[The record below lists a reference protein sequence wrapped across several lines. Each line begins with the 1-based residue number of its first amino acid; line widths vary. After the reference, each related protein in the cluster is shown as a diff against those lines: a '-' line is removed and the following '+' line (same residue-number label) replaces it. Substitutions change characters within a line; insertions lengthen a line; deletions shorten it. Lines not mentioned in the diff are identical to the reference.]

1 MKNVSNAYKKVIEQG
16 GPFYLRAKVTLADST
31 ILDLTPERDFQID
44 GNGIVQNGGSGFP
57 LGVAVSKTLTIA
69 LDNSDDRYSN
79 YDFVNAR
86 ITPKT
91 EAYTEDGTEWIQE
104 EIFTVLDPV
113 EIGDTIELTAYDD
126 MYKADRSFVSKL
138 DYPTTAK
145 QLLLEVCDVCD
156 IPVGSPTFKNETYQ
170 IQTKPEGK
178 TARQIIGYIAQIACG
193 NAVMQNGMLFIRSY
207 DFGAFQAVTD
217 GTREPELQ
225 DNAGYYIISDY
236 PLEPNISTDNITITG
251 ISTKIRRENGD
262 VIIVRGSDEY
272 CLEIEN
278 PLIEGNEET
287 ALALIGTVLIGTTIC
302 KFSGSFFSDPTMEF
316 MDLVCLVDMKD
327 HVRRSF
333 LSNVEFVYLNQSNLS
348 CDLETP
354 AQRQAQYNS
363 NATTIY
369 QNVKRDLQQNK
380 TEWETAV
387 DNLRTTLENAS
398 GMYQTEVVQDDG
410 SIVTYIHDKKTL
422 SQSKNVIKVTSEA
435 IGLSSDGGKTFPYGL
450 YLTGDLI
457 ARILYTI
464 GINADYINTGAFTV
478 KDTEGNINFQADTQT
493 GKVIISGN
501 SVMIGGKTATDAI
514 NSANSTASNALT
526 AAQNAR
532 NMALQLSNDYY
543 SVNVDSNGKYSKF
556 PTDVTTK
563 AQVMYGAN
571 DITSE
576 CAFTIT
582 KSDNISGTWDSAK
595 HQYTVTALTADTGWV
610 NIQAKY
616 LSKLTVTKQF
626 TVAKLYAGANGLN
639 GKDGVDGKDGAT
651 GAKGEPGTAG
661 VNGKSIGSVI
671 NYYLA
676 TSASSGVT
684 TSTSGWTTTVQNVT
698 LEKKYLWN
706 YEVVK
711 YSDETVAS
719 TTSPCIIGTYGDTG
733 KTGATGPAGKGIKSI
748 IEQYYKS
755 TSATSLSG
763 GSWSNTYP
771 GWENGKYIW
780 TRSVTTY
787 SDNTTST
794 TTAMCATGSDGKD
807 GINGTNLWINPL
819 FESDKPQIGTRD
831 TSIKAPNGSAV
842 NLIDKRDNY
851 NSSANF
857 PVFPGH
863 SYRITVH
870 RKKKSGSVN
879 LKAGIWYIAQ
889 TSGHSF
895 DTYVD
900 ASSTKNLSDG
910 WQEAVYN
917 ITCPNG
923 KSKGCVFLQL
933 EKTSTT
939 DTDAAWYVANIICTD
954 ITGLKGDKGET
965 GASGKDGTN
974 GKDGVSPT
982 VSVSKSGNT
991 TTISITD
998 KTGTHTQTVKDGT
1011 NGTPGKDGTNGKTT
1025 YFHVK
1030 YSNDG
1035 GKTFTA
1041 NSGETVGSYI
1051 GTCTDYTEAD
1061 PTTVGAYTWAKI
1073 KGEPGNTGATGAT
1086 GNGISEIKEHYA
1098 VSASNTTAPTTWYDA
1113 AQTTTATK
1121 KYLWNYETITYTN
1134 GTSVDTKKRV
1144 IGVYGDKGATGEKG
1158 TPGRTYFIE
1167 LSSRVLKRSKD
1178 NTIAP
1183 NFFTIKGFYRDG
1195 NSTTRVAYKGRFTIE
1210 ETNDGN
1216 TWKRVYTSSADE
1228 SSVTHSL
1235 YTAIATGSGTN
1246 SVVGD
1251 GKGNAIGFPRDTIAV
1266 RCTMYASGGTTTTL
1280 DVQDCAILVDVDALT
1295 QEDVFDAL
1303 TDNGATKGVYKE
1315 GNQLYIN
1322 ATYMQIGKIASK
1334 NKRVYF
1340 DLDNNELAC
1349 SKMIDRSNEAHTI
1362 DGVKYENLQ
1371 LNMQEINAS
1380 NTKTYGILMSKEG
1393 KEDIGMLF
1401 TPSASEDKCNQIRF
1415 GKGIL
1420 IGENSTF
1427 ASIQI
1432 KNYAFGTNNT
1442 KVYDDD
1448 VTIHGSNKNAC
1459 WFEIGYDRIGMFEN
1473 AGPSITINKQKN
1485 VWNIPNYKPR
1495 NPVEIHGNTYL
1506 SSNLVV
1512 SGTKNR
1518 CVDTD
1523 NYGTKLQYCY
1533 EMSSPYFGDI
1543 GSGVLDETGEC
1554 YVNIDN
1560 IFSETICLNFEYHV
1574 FLQKEGSGDIW
1585 VEEKQNMFF
1594 VVKGTPG
1601 LKFSW
1606 EIKAKQKDYETERL
1620 EDKDG
1625 YPTIVD
1631 SDYENDGFEEI
1642 ENYIKSQEEYTL

>member
-1 MKNVSNAYKKVIEQG
+1 M
-16 GPFYLRAKVTLADST
+16 RKVTSDFKNQIERDNRNYYEWVDITLKDGTVLNLTNENIWNSGIKIEDAVSDTSEFQIGTAIINKATVTLNNLYDDFTDYNFDEAKIVIYIGYNIDST
-31 ILDLTPERDFQID
+31 ILYRVLQDTTGKNILDST
-44 GNGIVQNGGSGFP
+44 GNEIVTLVNGSIVEKVKMFTGTVVNSPYQNSS
-57 LGVAVSKTLTIA
+57 LITLTCEDNMLLFDRDYSESKLIYPA
-69 LDNSDDRYSN
+69 TRDQILRDACEVCGVSLETLTFDNSDYIVNTRPSDEKLTFRQVIAWTAQLGGQFLRCNSDGKLFCGWYDLKNYEADTVNEEYFDVIASN
-79 YDFVNAR
+79 SSVTVNS
-86 ITPKT
+86 
-91 EAYTEDGTEWIQE
+91 EDVI
-104 EIFTVLDPV
+104 
-113 EIGDTIELTAYDD
+113 
-126 MYKADRSFVSKL
+126 
-138 DYPTTAK
+138 
-145 QLLLEVCDVCD
+145 
-156 IPVGSPTFKNETYQ
+156 
-170 IQTKPEGK
+170 
-178 TARQIIGYIAQIACG
+178 
-193 NAVMQNGMLFIRSY
+193 
-207 DFGAFQAVTD
+207 
-217 GTREPELQ
+217 
-225 DNAGYYIISDY
+225 
-236 PLEPNISTDNITITG
+236 ITG
-251 ISTKIRRENGD
+251 IQVTAYQENQSEKEAADTSLYGKTGY
-262 VIIVRGSDEY
+262 VIAIAD
-272 CLEIEN
+272 N
-278 PLIEGNEET
+278 KLIEKGTASTVAAMIGERVTGMRFRPFSASTLNNPTYEAGDICIIKDRKGVSYKSFLTSSTFQVGKYHTVQCGAKSAAKNSSKQYSLFSQAQAENRKNFQREKTERERVAEEFNT
-287 ALALIGTVLIGTTIC
+287 AL
-302 KFSGSFFSDPTMEF
+302 
-316 MDLVCLVDMKD
+316 
-327 HVRRSF
+327 
-333 LSNVEFVYLNQSNLS
+333 
-348 CDLETP
+348 
-354 AQRQAQYNS
+354 NS
-363 NATTIY
+363 S
-369 QNVKRDLQQNK
+369 
-380 TEWETAV
+380 
-387 DNLRTTLENAS
+387 S
-398 GMYQTEVVQDDG
+398 GMYPTEVKQEDG
-410 SIVTYIHDKKTL
+410 STILYVHDKKTL
-422 SQSKNVIKVTSEA
+422 DDSKNVFKITSY
-435 IGLSSDGGKTFPYGL
+435 GVGFSTDGGKTYQFGFTIDGDF
-450 YLTGDLI
+450 LT
-457 ARILYTI
+457 RILYAV
-464 GINADYINTGAFTV
+464 GINADYINTGAITV
-478 KDTEGNINFQADTQT
+478 KDSDGNIIFQADI
-493 GKVIISGN
+493 KNKRVIISGDY
-501 SVMIGGKTATDAI
+501 VQIGGKTATDAI
-514 NSANSTASNALT
+514 KAANSTASNALT

-532 NMALQLSNDYY
+532 NMTLQLSNDYY

-576 CAFTIT
+576 CAFSIT

-610 NIQAKY
+610 NIQATY

-626 TVAKLYAGANGLN
+626 TVAKLYAGAN
-639 GKDGVDGKDGAT
+639 
-651 GAKGEPGTAG
+651 
-661 VNGKSIGSVI
+661 
-671 NYYLA
+671 
-676 TSASSGVT
+676 
-684 TSTSGWTTTVQNVT
+684 
-698 LEKKYLWN
+698 
-706 YEVVK
+706 
-711 YSDETVAS
+711 
-719 TTSPCIIGTYGDTG
+719 
-733 KTGATGPAGKGIKSI
+733 
-748 IEQYYKS
+748 
-755 TSATSLSG
+755 
-763 GSWSNTYP
+763 
-771 GWENGKYIW
+771 
-780 TRSVTTY
+780 
-787 SDNTTST
+787 
-794 TTAMCATGSDGKD
+794 
-807 GINGTNLWINPL
+807 
-819 FESDKPQIGTRD
+819 
-831 TSIKAPNGSAV
+831 
-842 NLIDKRDNY
+842 
-851 NSSANF
+851 
-857 PVFPGH
+857 
-863 SYRITVH
+863 
-870 RKKKSGSVN
+870 
-879 LKAGIWYIAQ
+879 
-889 TSGHSF
+889 
-895 DTYVD
+895 
-900 ASSTKNLSDG
+900 
-910 WQEAVYN
+910 
-917 ITCPNG
+917 
-923 KSKGCVFLQL
+923 
-933 EKTSTT
+933 
-939 DTDAAWYVANIICTD
+939 
-954 ITGLKGDKGET
+954 
-965 GASGKDGTN
+965 
-974 GKDGVSPT
+974 
-982 VSVSKSGNT
+982 
-991 TTISITD
+991 
-998 KTGTHTQTVKDGT
+998 
-1011 NGTPGKDGTNGKTT
+1011 
-1025 YFHVK
+1025 
-1030 YSNDG
+1030 
-1035 GKTFTA
+1035 
-1041 NSGETVGSYI
+1041 
-1051 GTCTDYTEAD
+1051 
-1061 PTTVGAYTWAKI
+1061 
-1073 KGEPGNTGATGAT
+1073 
-1086 GNGISEIKEHYA
+1086 
-1098 VSASNTTAPTTWYDA
+1098 
-1113 AQTTTATK
+1113 
-1121 KYLWNYETITYTN
+1121 
-1134 GTSVDTKKRV
+1134 
-1144 IGVYGDKGATGEKG
+1144 G

-1195 NSTTRVAYKGRFTIE
+1195 NSTTRVAYNGRFTIE

-1235 YTAIATGSGTN
+1235 YTAIATGTGMN
-1246 SVVGD
+1246 SVIGD

-1266 RCTMYASGGTTTTL
+1266 RCTMYASGGTTTAL

-1303 TDNGATKGVYKE
+1303 TDNGATKGIYKE

-1349 SKMIDRSNEAHTI
+1349 SKMIDRSTEAHII

-1554 YVNIDN
+1554 YVNVDD

-1620 EDKDG
+1620 EDKEG
-1625 YPTIVD
+1625 YQTIVD

>member
-31 ILDLTPERDFQID
+31 ILELTPERDFQID
-44 GNGIVQNGGSGFP
+44 GNGIVQDGGSGFP

-126 MYKADRSFVSKL
+126 MYKADRAFTSKL
-138 DYPTTAK
+138 DYPATVK
-145 QLLLEVCDVCD
+145 QLLLEVCDACD

-170 IQTKPEGK
+170 IQTRPEGK

-193 NAVMQNGMLFIRSY
+193 NAVMQNGTLVIRSY

-217 GTREPELQ
+217 GIKESELQ
-225 DNAGYYIISDY
+225 DNAGYYIINDY
-236 PLEPNISTDNITITG
+236 PSEPNISTDNITITG
-251 ISTKIRRENGD
+251 ISTKIRQENED
-262 VIIVRGSDEY
+262 VTLVQGADEY
-272 CLEIEN
+272 CLAIEN
-278 PLIEGNEET
+278 PLIEGNEEN
-287 ALALIGTVLIGTTIC
+287 ALALIGKTLIGTTIC

-398 GMYQTEVVQDDG
+398 GMYQTEVVQEDG
-410 SIVTYIHDKKTL
+410 STVTYIHDKKTL

-464 GINADYINTGAFTV
+464 GINADYINAGALTV
-478 KDTEGNINFQADTQT
+478 KDKEGNINFQADTQT

-514 NSANSTASNALT
+514 NSANNTASNALT

-532 NMALQLSNDYY
+532 NMTLQLSNDYY

-576 CAFTIT
+576 CAFSIT

-676 TSASSGVT
+676 TTSASGVT
-684 TSTSGWTTTVQNVT
+684 TSTAGWTTEVQNVS
-698 LEKKYLWN
+698 LQKKYLWN
-706 YEVVK
+706 YEVIK
-711 YSDETVAS
+711 YTDGTTAS
-719 TTSPCIIGTYGDTG
+719 TTKPCIIGSYGDTG
-733 KTGATGPAGKGIKSI
+733 ATGQP
-748 IEQYYKS
+748 
-755 TSATSLSG
+755 
-763 GSWSNTYP
+763 
-771 GWENGKYIW
+771 
-780 TRSVTTY
+780 
-787 SDNTTST
+787 
-794 TTAMCATGSDGKD
+794 GKD
-807 GINGTNLWINPL
+807 GAKGADGDNFSWNIIKGSAMTNGTRLVCGGINGMNSVSSNGYENAGYHIVTPSAGNNNNGVGFVFNDFSTLGIKPGDVLTFSCDVKGTSDNHTPFIQLHFQASGTQWYDAGHL
-819 FESDKPQIGTRD
+819 ESSHGYFTP
-831 TSIKAPNGSAV
+831 
-842 NLIDKRDNY
+842 
-851 NSSANF
+851 
-857 PVFPGH
+857 
-863 SYRITVH
+863 
-870 RKKKSGSVN
+870 
-879 LKAGIWYIAQ
+879 
-889 TSGHSF
+889 
-895 DTYVD
+895 
-900 ASSTKNLSDG
+900 
-910 WQEAVYN
+910 
-917 ITCPNG
+917 
-923 KSKGCVFLQL
+923 
-933 EKTSTT
+933 TT
-939 DTDAAWYVANIICTD
+939 DFKRVSVTYTLPDKDVYKSRRMWLAIHGNYASDLYIRNIKLELGSPATPWTPHPD
-954 ITGLKGDKGET
+954 DLKGAKGET
-965 GASGKDGTN
+965 GANGKDGTN

-1086 GNGISEIKEHYA
+1086 GATGNGISAIKEHYA
-1098 VSASNTTAPTTWYDA
+1098 VSTSNTTAPTTWYDA
-1113 AQTTTATK
+1113 VQNTTATN

-1235 YTAIATGSGTN
+1235 YTAIATGSTN

-1266 RCTMYASGGTTTTL
+1266 RCTMYASGGTTTAL

-1295 QEDVFDAL
+1295 QEEIFNAL
-1303 TDNGATKGVYKE
+1303 TNNGEVKGIYKE
-1315 GNQLYIN
+1315 GNQLYISFTYAKGGVLTLGGKGNGNGLLKIFDDRNSITAMMNNEGLCFGSFLDSAEGKTELPTFDSN
-1322 ATYMQIGKIASK
+1322 AVKILIKNGILQSEDPHFYGTIYMNRLGNARYQYHEDYPMFKDTSQTTGRASLLIGVDPSNKADCEKYGLLKTLSVTAGEIAIRAREGDSNSGYVWIYGQTRADSINCGGNITAGSANITKTLETYQLNTTGSK
-1334 NKRVYF
+1334 KRVVQTEEYGR
-1340 DLDNNELAC
+1340 
-1349 SKMIDRSNEAHTI
+1349 RS
-1362 DGVKYENLQ
+1362 L
-1371 LNMQEINAS
+1371 
-1380 NTKTYGILMSKEG
+1380 
-1393 KEDIGMLF
+1393 
-1401 TPSASEDKCNQIRF
+1401 
-1415 GKGIL
+1415 
-1420 IGENSTF
+1420 
-1427 ASIQI
+1427 
-1432 KNYAFGTNNT
+1432 
-1442 KVYDDD
+1442 
-1448 VTIHGSNKNAC
+1448 
-1459 WFEIGYDRIGMFEN
+1459 
-1473 AGPSITINKQKN
+1473 
-1485 VWNIPNYKPR
+1485 
-1495 NPVEIHGNTYL
+1495 
-1506 SSNLVV
+1506 
-1512 SGTKNR
+1512 
-1518 CVDTD
+1518 
-1523 NYGTKLQYCY
+1523 YCY
-1533 EMSSPYFGDI
+1533 EMPTPMFGDI
-1543 GSGVLDETGEC
+1543 GEAITDEYGLC
-1554 YVNIDN
+1554 YVYIDD
-1560 IFSETICLNFEYHV
+1560 IFEKTVNTEIEYQV
-1574 FLQKEGSGDIW
+1574 FLQKEGEGDVW
-1585 VEEKQNMFF
+1585 VEKKEKTHFI
-1594 VVKGTPG
+1594 VKGTSN

-1606 EIKAKQKDYETERL
+1606 ELKIKQRDFELERLELSNPDEKEFDDIDYETQGQNIFKEYLR
-1620 EDKDG
+1620 K
-1625 YPTIVD
+1625 
-1631 SDYENDGFEEI
+1631 SEE
-1642 ENYIKSQEEYTL
+1642 L

>member
-31 ILDLTPERDFQID
+31 ILELTPERDFQID

-193 NAVMQNGMLFIRSY
+193 NAVMQNGMLVIRSY

-387 DNLRTTLENAS
+387 DNLEKTIENAS

-457 ARILYTI
+457 TRILYTI
-464 GINADYINTGAFTV
+464 GINANYINTGAFTV

-532 NMALQLSNDYY
+532 NMILQLSNDYY

-582 KSDNISGTWDSAK
+582 KSDNIVGTWDSAK

-842 NLIDKRDNY
+842 NLIDKRDNI

-879 LKAGIWYIAQ
+879 LRAGIWYIAQ
-889 TSGHSF
+889 TSGHSY
-895 DTYVD
+895 DTYV
-900 ASSTKNLSDG
+900 AESSTKNLSDG
-910 WQEAVYN
+910 WQEAAYN

-923 KSKGCVFLQL
+923 KSKGCVYFQL

-939 DTDAAWYVANIICTD
+939 NTDAAWYVANVICTD

-1073 KGEPGNTGATGAT
+1073 KGETGNTGAT
-1086 GNGISEIKEHYA
+1086 GNGISAIKEHYA
-1098 VSASNTTAPTTWYDA
+1098 VSTSNTTAPTTWYDA
-1113 AQTTTATK
+1113 AQNTTATN

-1144 IGVYGDKGATGEKG
+1144 IGVYGDKGAKGEKGATGEKG

-1195 NSTTRVAYKGRFTIE
+1195 NSTTRVAYNGRFTIE

-1295 QEDVFDAL
+1295 QEEIFNAL
-1303 TDNGATKGVYKE
+1303 TNNGEVKGIYKE
-1315 GNQLYIN
+1315 GNQLYISF
-1322 ATYMQIGKIASK
+1322 TYAKGGELTLGGLNDGNGTLNIYNDSNFRIGRWSK
-1334 NKRVYF
+1334 DGIVISGGSFKTG
-1340 DLDNNELAC
+1340 NNE
-1349 SKMIDRSNEAHTI
+1349 I
-1362 DGVKYENLQ
+1362 
-1371 LNMQEINAS
+1371 
-1380 NTKTYGILMSKEG
+1380 
-1393 KEDIGMLF
+1393 
-1401 TPSASEDKCNQIRF
+1401 
-1415 GKGIL
+1415 
-1420 IGENSTF
+1420 
-1427 ASIQI
+1427 
-1432 KNYAFGTNNT
+1432 
-1442 KVYDDD
+1442 
-1448 VTIHGSNKNAC
+1448 SNKNVELESPKIFNRLYMKLYKEDTYIPVLIPMPKGTDANDIINVDFGSATAGERINRMRLQANR
-1459 WFEIGYDRIGMFEN
+1459 FELTTYSGDDPAIEISGKARMGDVSVNGLRMGSANCTGKITTYQLETSGY
-1473 AGPSITINKQKN
+1473 
-1485 VWNIPNYKPR
+1485 
-1495 NPVEIHGNTYL
+1495 
-1506 SSNLVV
+1506 
-1512 SGTKNR
+1512 KNR
-1518 CVDTD
+1518 YVETE
-1523 NYGTKLQYCY
+1523 NYGERLLFSY
-1533 EMSSPYFGDI
+1533 ETSSPMFGDV
-1543 GSGVLDETGEC
+1543 GSAVIDEDGMC
-1554 YVNIDN
+1554 YIDVEQM
-1560 IFSETICLNFEYHV
+1560 FSETANVDIDYYV

-1585 VEEKQNMFF
+1585 VEEKEENYF
-1594 VVKGTPG
+1594 VVRGTPK

-1606 EIKAKQKDYETERL
+1606 ELKAKQREFETERMEIREIPMVEEIDYL
-1620 EDKDG
+1620 NETARIAED
-1625 YPTIVD
+1625 V
-1631 SDYENDGFEEI
+1631 DYESQGYQVYFD
-1642 ENYIKSQEEYTL
+1642 YIKNNEEEVQL

>member
-31 ILDLTPERDFQID
+31 ILELTPERDFQID

-193 NAVMQNGMLFIRSY
+193 NAVMQNGTLVIRSY

-217 GTREPELQ
+217 GIKESELQ
-225 DNAGYYIISDY
+225 DNAGYYIINDY
-236 PLEPNISTDNITITG
+236 PSEPNISTDNITITG
-251 ISTKIRRENGD
+251 ISTKIRQENED
-262 VIIVRGSDEY
+262 VTLVQGSDEY

-278 PLIEGNEET
+278 PLIEGNEEN
-287 ALALIGTVLIGTTIC
+287 ALALIGKTLIGTTIC
-302 KFSGSFFSDPTMEF
+302 KFSGSFFSDPTMDF

-348 CDLETP
+348 CNLETP

-398 GMYQTEVVQDDG
+398 GMYQTEVLQEDG
-410 SIVTYIHDKKTL
+410 STVTYIHDKKTL

-464 GINADYINTGAFTV
+464 GINADYINAGALTV
-478 KDTEGNINFQADTQT
+478 KDKEGNINFQADTQT

-514 NSANSTASNALT
+514 NSANNTASNALT

-532 NMALQLSNDYY
+532 NMTLQLSNDYY

-576 CAFTIT
+576 CAFSIT

-661 VNGKSIGSVI
+661 ANGKSIGSVI

-676 TSASSGVT
+676 TTSASGVT
-684 TSTSGWTTTVQNVT
+684 TSTAGWTTEVQNVS
-698 LEKKYLWN
+698 LQKKYLWN
-706 YEVVK
+706 YEVIK
-711 YSDETVAS
+711 YSDGTVAS
-719 TTSPCIIGTYGDTG
+719 TTKPCIIGSYGDTG
-733 KTGATGPAGKGIKSI
+733 AKGATGEPGKNGANGKDGDSFKWNLHRNGNFKNRCDYWGTELSKFVSVVDSAYGYHGEAVFTNNYKNERIYTSDYKDYNIIGRTYTVTFVAKS
-748 IEQYYKS
+748 S
-755 TSATSLSG
+755 AATSMTVSLSG
-763 GSWSNTYP
+763 GVQICGTVNLTVEWKKFTITYTAKTT
-771 GWENGKYIW
+771 G
-780 TRSVTTY
+780 SVTFKLNSAGTLY
-787 SDNTTST
+787 ITNCKIEEGSS
-794 TTAMCATGSDGKD
+794 ATPWTPHPDDLKGAKGEAGANGKD
-807 GINGTNLWINPL
+807 GI
-819 FESDKPQIGTRD
+819 
-831 TSIKAPNGSAV
+831 
-842 NLIDKRDNY
+842 
-851 NSSANF
+851 
-857 PVFPGH
+857 
-863 SYRITVH
+863 
-870 RKKKSGSVN
+870 
-879 LKAGIWYIAQ
+879 
-889 TSGHSF
+889 
-895 DTYVD
+895 
-900 ASSTKNLSDG
+900 
-910 WQEAVYN
+910 
-917 ITCPNG
+917 
-923 KSKGCVFLQL
+923 
-933 EKTSTT
+933 
-939 DTDAAWYVANIICTD
+939 
-954 ITGLKGDKGET
+954 
-965 GASGKDGTN
+965 N

-991 TTISITD
+991 TTITITD
-998 KTGTHTQTVKDGT
+998 KTGTHTQTVKDGA

-1030 YSNDG
+1030 YSNDN

-1235 YTAIATGSGTN
+1235 YTAIATGSTN

-1349 SKMIDRSNEAHTI
+1349 SKMIDRSTEAHTI

-1420 IGENSTF
+1420 IGENSTL

-1432 KNYAFGTNNT
+1432 KNNAFGVNNT
-1442 KVYDDD
+1442 KVYDDT
-1448 VTIHGSNKNAC
+1448 VTVHGSNKNAC

-1554 YVNIDN
+1554 YVNIDD

-1585 VEEKQNMFF
+1585 VEEKQNVFF

-1601 LKFSW
+1601 LRFSW

-1631 SDYENDGFEEI
+1631 LDYENDGFEEI
-1642 ENYIKSQEEYTL
+1642 EKYIKSQEEYTL

>member
-1 MKNVSNAYKKVIEQG
+1 M
-16 GPFYLRAKVTLADST
+16 RKVTSDFKNQIERDNRNYYEWVDITLKDGTVLNLTNQNIWNSGIKIEDAVSDTSEFQIGTAIINKATVTLNNLYDDFTDYNFDEAKIVIYIGYNIDST
-31 ILDLTPERDFQID
+31 ILYRVLQDTTGKNILDST
-44 GNGIVQNGGSGFP
+44 GNEIVTLVNGSIVEKVKMFTGTVVNSPYQNSS
-57 LGVAVSKTLTIA
+57 LITLTCEDNMLLFDRDYSESKLIYPA
-69 LDNSDDRYSN
+69 TRAQILRDACEVCGVSLETLTFDNSDYIVNTRPSDEKLTFRQVIAWTAQLGGQFLRCNSDGKLCCGWYDLKNYEADTVNEEYFDVIASN
-79 YDFVNAR
+79 SSVTVNS
-86 ITPKT
+86 
-91 EAYTEDGTEWIQE
+91 EDVI
-104 EIFTVLDPV
+104 
-113 EIGDTIELTAYDD
+113 
-126 MYKADRSFVSKL
+126 
-138 DYPTTAK
+138 
-145 QLLLEVCDVCD
+145 
-156 IPVGSPTFKNETYQ
+156 
-170 IQTKPEGK
+170 
-178 TARQIIGYIAQIACG
+178 
-193 NAVMQNGMLFIRSY
+193 
-207 DFGAFQAVTD
+207 
-217 GTREPELQ
+217 
-225 DNAGYYIISDY
+225 
-236 PLEPNISTDNITITG
+236 ITG
-251 ISTKIRRENGD
+251 IQVTAYQENQSEKEADDTSLYGKTGY
-262 VIIVRGSDEY
+262 VIAIAD
-272 CLEIEN
+272 N
-278 PLIEGNEET
+278 KLIEKGT
-287 ALALIGTVLIGTTIC
+287 ASTVAAMIGERVTGMRFRPFSASTLNNPTYEAGDIC
-302 KFSGSFFSDPTMEF
+302 II
-316 MDLVCLVDMKD
+316 KD
-327 HVRRSF
+327 RKGVSYKSF
-333 LSNVEFVYLNQSNLS
+333 LTSSTFQVGKYHTVQCGAKSAAKNSSKQYSVFS
-348 CDLETP
+348 
-354 AQRQAQYNS
+354 QAQVENRK
-363 NATTIY
+363 NF
-369 QNVKRDLQQNK
+369 QREK
-380 TEWETAV
+380 TEREKAV
-387 DNLRTTLENAS
+387 EEFNKALDSAS
-398 GMYQTEVVQDDG
+398 GMFPTEVKQEDG
-410 SIVTYIHDKKTL
+410 STILYVHDKKTL
-422 SQSKNVIKVTSEA
+422 EDSKNVFKITSDA
-435 IGLSSDGGKTFPYGL
+435 VGFSTDGGKTYPFGFTINGDF
-450 YLTGDLI
+450 LT
-457 ARILYTI
+457 RILYAI
-464 GINADYINTGAFTV
+464 GINADYINTGAITV
-478 KDTEGNINFQADTQT
+478 KDSDGNIIFQADMTN
-493 GKVIISGN
+493 KRVIISGDY
-501 SVMIGGKTATDAI
+501 VQIGGKTATDAI
-514 NSANSTASNALT
+514 KAANSTASNALT

-532 NMALQLSNDYY
+532 NMTLQLSNDYY
-543 SVNVDSNGKYSKF
+543 SVNVDSNGKYSEF

-576 CAFTIT
+576 CAFSIT

-610 NIQAKY
+610 NIQATY

-626 TVAKLYAGANGLN
+626 TVAKLYAGA
-639 GKDGVDGKDGAT
+639 
-651 GAKGEPGTAG
+651 
-661 VNGKSIGSVI
+661 
-671 NYYLA
+671 
-676 TSASSGVT
+676 
-684 TSTSGWTTTVQNVT
+684 
-698 LEKKYLWN
+698 
-706 YEVVK
+706 
-711 YSDETVAS
+711 
-719 TTSPCIIGTYGDTG
+719 
-733 KTGATGPAGKGIKSI
+733 
-748 IEQYYKS
+748 
-755 TSATSLSG
+755 
-763 GSWSNTYP
+763 
-771 GWENGKYIW
+771 
-780 TRSVTTY
+780 
-787 SDNTTST
+787 
-794 TTAMCATGSDGKD
+794 
-807 GINGTNLWINPL
+807 
-819 FESDKPQIGTRD
+819 
-831 TSIKAPNGSAV
+831 
-842 NLIDKRDNY
+842 
-851 NSSANF
+851 
-857 PVFPGH
+857 
-863 SYRITVH
+863 
-870 RKKKSGSVN
+870 
-879 LKAGIWYIAQ
+879 
-889 TSGHSF
+889 
-895 DTYVD
+895 
-900 ASSTKNLSDG
+900 
-910 WQEAVYN
+910 
-917 ITCPNG
+917 
-923 KSKGCVFLQL
+923 
-933 EKTSTT
+933 
-939 DTDAAWYVANIICTD
+939 
-954 ITGLKGDKGET
+954 
-965 GASGKDGTN
+965 
-974 GKDGVSPT
+974 
-982 VSVSKSGNT
+982 
-991 TTISITD
+991 
-998 KTGTHTQTVKDGT
+998 
-1011 NGTPGKDGTNGKTT
+1011 
-1025 YFHVK
+1025 
-1030 YSNDG
+1030 
-1035 GKTFTA
+1035 
-1041 NSGETVGSYI
+1041 
-1051 GTCTDYTEAD
+1051 
-1061 PTTVGAYTWAKI
+1061 
-1073 KGEPGNTGATGAT
+1073 
-1086 GNGISEIKEHYA
+1086 
-1098 VSASNTTAPTTWYDA
+1098 
-1113 AQTTTATK
+1113 
-1121 KYLWNYETITYTN
+1121 
-1134 GTSVDTKKRV
+1134 
-1144 IGVYGDKGATGEKG
+1144 KG

-1195 NSTTRVAYKGRFTIE
+1195 NSTTRVAYNGRFTIE

-1216 TWKRVYTSSADE
+1216 TWKRVYTSPADE

-1235 YTAIATGSGTN
+1235 YTAIATGSGMN

-1266 RCTMYASGGTTTTL
+1266 RCTMYASGGTTTAL

-1303 TDNGATKGVYKE
+1303 TDNGATKGIYKE

-1349 SKMIDRSNEAHTI
+1349 SKMIDRSTEAHVI

-1420 IGENSTF
+1420 IGENSVF

-1554 YVNIDN
+1554 YVNVDD

>member
-16 GPFYLRAKVTLADST
+16 GPFYLRAKVAFTDGT
-31 ILDLTPERDFQID
+31 ILELTPERDFQID
-44 GNGIVQNGGSGFP
+44 GNGIVQDGGSGFP

-126 MYKADRSFVSKL
+126 MYKADRAFTSKL
-138 DYPTTAK
+138 DYPVTVK
-145 QLLLEVCDVCD
+145 QLLLEVCDACD

-193 NAVMQNGMLFIRSY
+193 NAVMQSGTLVIRSY
-207 DFGAFQAVTD
+207 DFGAFQTVTD
-217 GTREPELQ
+217 GIKESELQ
-225 DNAGYYIISDY
+225 DNAGYYIVSDY
-236 PLEPNISTDNITITG
+236 PSEPNISTDNITITG
-251 ISTKIRRENGD
+251 ISTKIRQENED
-262 VIIVRGSDEY
+262 VTLVQGSDEY

-278 PLIEGNEET
+278 PLIEGNEKT
-287 ALALIGTVLIGTTIC
+287 ALALIGKTLIGTTIC

-348 CDLETP
+348 CNLETP

-387 DNLRTTLENAS
+387 DNLGAALENAS

-457 ARILYTI
+457 TRILYTI
-464 GINADYINTGAFTV
+464 GINANYINTGAFTV

-532 NMALQLSNDYY
+532 NMTLQLSNDYY

-576 CAFTIT
+576 CAFSIT
-582 KSDNISGTWDSAK
+582 KSDNIVGTWDSAK

-661 VNGKSIGSVI
+661 ANGKSIGSVI

-676 TSASSGVT
+676 TASAGGVT
-684 TSTSGWTTTVQNVT
+684 TATAGWTTEVQNVS
-698 LEKKYLWN
+698 LQKKYLWN
-706 YEVVK
+706 YEVIK
-711 YSDETVAS
+711 YTDGTTAS
-719 TTSPCIIGTYGDTG
+719 TTKPCIIGSYGDTG
-733 KTGATGPAGKGIKSI
+733 QP
-748 IEQYYKS
+748 
-755 TSATSLSG
+755 
-763 GSWSNTYP
+763 
-771 GWENGKYIW
+771 
-780 TRSVTTY
+780 
-787 SDNTTST
+787 
-794 TTAMCATGSDGKD
+794 GKD
-807 GINGTNLWINPL
+807 GAKGADGDNFSWNIIKGSAMTNGTRLVCSGIAVMNSVSSYGYENDGYHIVTPSAGNNNNGVGFVFNDFSTLGIKPGNVLTFSCDVKGTSDNNTPFIQLHFQASGTQWYDAGHL
-819 FESDKPQIGTRD
+819 ESSRGNFTPTTDFKRVSVTYTLPDKD
-831 TSIKAPNGSAV
+831 
-842 NLIDKRDNY
+842 
-851 NSSANF
+851 
-857 PVFPGH
+857 
-863 SYRITVH
+863 
-870 RKKKSGSVN
+870 
-879 LKAGIWYIAQ
+879 
-889 TSGHSF
+889 
-895 DTYVD
+895 
-900 ASSTKNLSDG
+900 
-910 WQEAVYN
+910 VY
-917 ITCPNG
+917 
-923 KSKGCVFLQL
+923 KSKRMWLAIHGNYASNLYIRNIKL
-933 EKTSTT
+933 ELGSPATPWTPHP
-939 DTDAAWYVANIICTD
+939 DD
-954 ITGLKGDKGET
+954 LKGAKGET
-965 GASGKDGTN
+965 GANGKDGIN

-991 TTISITD
+991 TTITITD
-998 KTGTHTQTVKDGT
+998 KTGTHTQTVKDGA

-1061 PTTVGAYTWAKI
+1061 PTTVGAYTWVKI
-1073 KGEPGNTGATGAT
+1073 KGEPGKVGAKGAT
-1086 GNGISEIKEHYA
+1086 GNGILAIKEHYA
-1098 VSASNTTAPTTWYDA
+1098 VSTSNTTAPTTWYDA

-1183 NFFTIKGFYRDG
+1183 DSFTIKGFYRDG
-1195 NSTTRVAYKGRFTIE
+1195 NSTTRVAYNGRFTIE

-1235 YTAIATGSGTN
+1235 YTAIATGSGKN

-1295 QEDVFDAL
+1295 QEEIFNAL
-1303 TDNGATKGVYKE
+1303 TNNGEVKGIYKE
-1315 GNQLYIN
+1315 GNQLYISFTYAKGGALTLGGKGNGNGLLKIFDDRSAITAMMNNEGLCFGSFLDSSEGRTELPTFDSN
-1322 ATYMQIGKIASK
+1322 AVKMLIKNGIFQSEDPHFYGKIYMNRLGNTKYQYHEDYPMFKDTSQTTGRASLLIGVDPSDK
-1334 NKRVYF
+1334 ADCEKYGLLKTFSVTAGEIVIRAREGDSNNGHVWIYGQTRADSIDCGGSITAGSAKIRNTLETYQLNTTGSKKRVVQTEDYGR
-1340 DLDNNELAC
+1340 
-1349 SKMIDRSNEAHTI
+1349 RS
-1362 DGVKYENLQ
+1362 L
-1371 LNMQEINAS
+1371 
-1380 NTKTYGILMSKEG
+1380 
-1393 KEDIGMLF
+1393 
-1401 TPSASEDKCNQIRF
+1401 
-1415 GKGIL
+1415 
-1420 IGENSTF
+1420 
-1427 ASIQI
+1427 
-1432 KNYAFGTNNT
+1432 
-1442 KVYDDD
+1442 
-1448 VTIHGSNKNAC
+1448 
-1459 WFEIGYDRIGMFEN
+1459 
-1473 AGPSITINKQKN
+1473 
-1485 VWNIPNYKPR
+1485 
-1495 NPVEIHGNTYL
+1495 
-1506 SSNLVV
+1506 
-1512 SGTKNR
+1512 
-1518 CVDTD
+1518 
-1523 NYGTKLQYCY
+1523 YCY
-1533 EMSSPYFGDI
+1533 EMPTPMFGDI
-1543 GSGVLDETGEC
+1543 GEAITDEYGLC
-1554 YVNIDN
+1554 YVYIDD
-1560 IFSETICLNFEYHV
+1560 IFEKTVNTEIEYQV
-1574 FLQKEGSGDIW
+1574 FLQKEGEGDVW
-1585 VEEKQNMFF
+1585 VEKKEKTHFI
-1594 VVKGTPG
+1594 VKGTPN

-1606 EIKAKQKDYETERL
+1606 ELKIKQRDFELERLELSNPDEKEFDDIDYETQGQNIFKEYLR
-1620 EDKDG
+1620 E
-1625 YPTIVD
+1625 
-1631 SDYENDGFEEI
+1631 SEE
-1642 ENYIKSQEEYTL
+1642 L

>member
-31 ILDLTPERDFQID
+31 ILELTPEKDFQID
-44 GNGIVQNGGSGFP
+44 GNGIVQDGGSGFP

-69 LDNSDDRYSN
+69 LDNSDDRYSK
-79 YDFVNAR
+79 YDFMNAR

-126 MYKADRSFVSKL
+126 MYKADRAFTSKL
-138 DYPTTAK
+138 DYPATVK
-145 QLLLEVCDVCD
+145 QLLLEVCDACD
-156 IPVGSPTFKNETYQ
+156 IPVGSPKFKNETYQ
-170 IQTKPEGK
+170 VQTKPEGK

-193 NAVMQNGMLFIRSY
+193 NAVMQNGTLVIRSY
-207 DFGAFQAVTD
+207 DFGAFQTVTD
-217 GTREPELQ
+217 GIKESELQ
-225 DNAGYYIISDY
+225 DNAGYYIINDY
-236 PLEPNISTDNITITG
+236 PSEPNISTDNITITG
-251 ISTKIRRENGD
+251 ISTKIRQENED
-262 VIIVRGSDEY
+262 ATLVQGSDEY

-287 ALALIGTVLIGTTIC
+287 ALALIGKALIGTTIC

-348 CDLETP
+348 CNLETP

-398 GMYQTEVVQDDG
+398 GMYQTEVVQEDG
-410 SIVTYIHDKKTL
+410 STVTYIHDKKTL

-457 ARILYTI
+457 TRILYTI
-464 GINADYINTGAFTV
+464 GINADYINTGALTV

-526 AAQNAR
+526 VAQNAR
-532 NMALQLSNDYY
+532 NMTLQLSNDYY

-563 AQVMYGAN
+563 AQAMYGAN

-576 CAFTIT
+576 CAFSIT

-610 NIQAKY
+610 NIQATY

-661 VNGKSIGSVI
+661 ANGKSIGSVI

-676 TSASSGVT
+676 TTSASGVT
-684 TSTSGWTTTVQNVT
+684 TSTAGWTTEVQNVS
-698 LEKKYLWN
+698 LQKKYLWN
-706 YEVVK
+706 YEVIK
-711 YSDETVAS
+711 YTDGTTAS
-719 TTSPCIIGTYGDTG
+719 TTKPCIIGSYGDTG
-733 KTGATGPAGKGIKSI
+733 ATGQP
-748 IEQYYKS
+748 
-755 TSATSLSG
+755 
-763 GSWSNTYP
+763 
-771 GWENGKYIW
+771 
-780 TRSVTTY
+780 
-787 SDNTTST
+787 
-794 TTAMCATGSDGKD
+794 GKD
-807 GINGTNLWINPL
+807 GAKGADGDSFSWNLVKGSAMTNGTRLVCN
-819 FESDKPQIGTRD
+819 ESGYMNSVSSGRYENDGYHIVTPSAGNANNGVGFKFNDFSTLGIKPGDVLTFSCDVKGTSDNHTPFIQLHFQASGTQWYDTGHLESSRGNFTPTTDFKRVSVTYTLPDKD
-831 TSIKAPNGSAV
+831 
-842 NLIDKRDNY
+842 
-851 NSSANF
+851 
-857 PVFPGH
+857 
-863 SYRITVH
+863 
-870 RKKKSGSVN
+870 
-879 LKAGIWYIAQ
+879 
-889 TSGHSF
+889 
-895 DTYVD
+895 
-900 ASSTKNLSDG
+900 
-910 WQEAVYN
+910 VY
-917 ITCPNG
+917 
-923 KSKGCVFLQL
+923 KSKTMWLAIHGNYASDLYIRNIKL
-933 EKTSTT
+933 ELGSPATPWTPHP
-939 DTDAAWYVANIICTD
+939 DD
-954 ITGLKGDKGET
+954 LKGAKGET
-965 GASGKDGTN
+965 GANGKDGIN

-991 TTISITD
+991 TTITITD
-998 KTGTHTQTVKDGT
+998 KTGTHTQTVKDGA

-1030 YSNDG
+1030 YSNDN

-1073 KGEPGNTGATGAT
+1073 KGETGNTGATGAT
-1086 GNGISEIKEHYA
+1086 GNGISAIKEHYA
-1098 VSASNTTAPTTWYDA
+1098 VSTSNTKAPTTWYDA
-1113 AQTTTATK
+1113 VQTTTATN

-1195 NSTTRVAYKGRFTIE
+1195 NSTTRVAYNGRFTIE

-1295 QEDVFDAL
+1295 QEEIFNAL
-1303 TDNGATKGVYKE
+1303 TNNGEVKGIYKE
-1315 GNQLYIN
+1315 GNQLYISFTYAKGGQLALGGCGNGRGQLQILDDRN
-1322 ATYMQIGKIASK
+1322 AVSGY
-1334 NKRVYF
+1334 
-1340 DLDNNELAC
+1340 LDNNGLYFAGNKKVGSYSYSYKSSFDDEELNFYIND
-1349 SKMIDRSNEAHTI
+1349 SKTLNIAPLYDTSMGAYTGF
-1362 DGVKYENLQ
+1362 GV
-1371 LNMQEINAS
+1371 
-1380 NTKTYGILMSKEG
+1380 
-1393 KEDIGMLF
+1393 
-1401 TPSASEDKCNQIRF
+1401 
-1415 GKGIL
+1415 
-1420 IGENSTF
+1420 
-1427 ASIQI
+1427 
-1432 KNYAFGTNNT
+1432 
-1442 KVYDDD
+1442 
-1448 VTIHGSNKNAC
+1448 
-1459 WFEIGYDRIGMFEN
+1459 
-1473 AGPSITINKQKN
+1473 
-1485 VWNIPNYKPR
+1485 YKPLFIMPGAGGSVGFR
-1495 NPVEIHGNTYL
+1495 YKGTDSIGDYRSPFYFGESVYMDGGL
-1506 SSNLVV
+1506 SVR
-1512 SGTKNR
+1512 GTKSREAETENYNNR
-1518 CVDTD
+1518 
-1523 NYGTKLQYCY
+1523 LLYCY
-1533 EMSSPYFGDI
+1533 EMPTPFFGDI
-1543 GSGVLDETGEC
+1543 GGAQLDENGIC
-1554 YVNIDN
+1554 YVDIDDV
-1560 IFSETICLNFEYHV
+1560 FSETINSDMQYHV
-1574 FLQKEGSGDIW
+1574 FLQKEGAGDIW
-1585 VEEKQNMFF
+1585 VKEKNTNHF
-1594 VVKGTPG
+1594 VVEGTPN

-1606 EIKAKQKDYETERL
+1606 ELKARQKDYEQYRL
-1620 EDKDG
+1620 DENSV
-1625 YPTIVD
+1625 PE
-1631 SDYENDGFEEI
+1631 SDIATDPYLEEGLDEF
-1642 ENYIKSQEEYTL
+1642 ENYVHQRR

>member
-1 MKNVSNAYKKVIEQG
+1 M
-16 GPFYLRAKVTLADST
+16 RKVTSDFKNQIERDNRNYYEWVDITLKDGTVLNLTNENIWNSGIKIEDAVSDTSEFQIGTAIINKATVTLNNLYDDFTDYNFDEAKIVIYIGYNIDST
-31 ILDLTPERDFQID
+31 ILYRVLQDTTGKNILDST
-44 GNGIVQNGGSGFP
+44 GNEIVTFVNGSIVEKVKMFTGTVVNSPYQNSS
-57 LGVAVSKTLTIA
+57 LITLTCEDNMLLFDRDYSESKLIYPA
-69 LDNSDDRYSN
+69 TRAQILRDACEMCGVSLETLTFDNSDYIVNTRPSDEKLTFRQVIAWTAQLGGQFLRCNSDGELFCGWYDLKNYEVDTVNEEYFDVIASN
-79 YDFVNAR
+79 SSVTVNS
-86 ITPKT
+86 
-91 EAYTEDGTEWIQE
+91 EDVI
-104 EIFTVLDPV
+104 
-113 EIGDTIELTAYDD
+113 
-126 MYKADRSFVSKL
+126 
-138 DYPTTAK
+138 
-145 QLLLEVCDVCD
+145 
-156 IPVGSPTFKNETYQ
+156 
-170 IQTKPEGK
+170 
-178 TARQIIGYIAQIACG
+178 
-193 NAVMQNGMLFIRSY
+193 
-207 DFGAFQAVTD
+207 
-217 GTREPELQ
+217 
-225 DNAGYYIISDY
+225 
-236 PLEPNISTDNITITG
+236 ITG
-251 ISTKIRRENGD
+251 IQVTAYQENQSEEEAADTSLYGKAGY
-262 VIIVRGSDEY
+262 VIAIAD
-272 CLEIEN
+272 N
-278 PLIEGNEET
+278 KLIEKGT
-287 ALALIGTVLIGTTIC
+287 ASTVAAMIGERVTGMRFRPFSASTLNNPTYEAGDIC
-302 KFSGSFFSDPTMEF
+302 II
-316 MDLVCLVDMKD
+316 KD
-327 HVRRSF
+327 RKGVSYKSF
-333 LSNVEFVYLNQSNLS
+333 LTSSTFQVGKYHTVQCGAKSAAKNSSKQYSVFS
-348 CDLETP
+348 
-354 AQRQAQYNS
+354 QAQVENRK
-363 NATTIY
+363 NF
-369 QNVKRDLQQNK
+369 QREK
-380 TEWETAV
+380 TEREKAV
-387 DNLRTTLENAS
+387 EEFNKALDNAS
-398 GMYQTEVVQDDG
+398 GMFPTEVKQEDG
-410 SIVTYIHDKKTL
+410 STILYVHDKKTL
-422 SQSKNVIKVTSEA
+422 KDSKNVFKITSDA
-435 IGLSSDGGKTFPYGL
+435 VGFSTDGGKTYPFGFTINGDF
-450 YLTGDLI
+450 LT
-457 ARILYTI
+457 RILYAI
-464 GINADYINTGAFTV
+464 GINADYINVGALTV
-478 KDTEGNINFQADTQT
+478 RDKDGNIIFQADMTN
-493 GKVIISGN
+493 KRVIISGDH
-501 SVMIGGKTATDAI
+501 VQIGGKTATDAI
-514 NSANSTASNALT
+514 NSANNTASNALT

-532 NMALQLSNDYY
+532 NMILQLSNDYY
-543 SVNVDSNGKYSKF
+543 SVNVDSNGKYSEF

-576 CAFTIT
+576 CAFSIT

-610 NIQAKY
+610 NIQATY

-626 TVAKLYAGANGLN
+626 TVAKLYAGAT
-639 GKDGVDGKDGAT
+639 GK
-651 GAKGEPGTAG
+651 KGEP
-661 VNGKSIGSVI
+661 
-671 NYYLA
+671 
-676 TSASSGVT
+676 
-684 TSTSGWTTTVQNVT
+684 
-698 LEKKYLWN
+698 
-706 YEVVK
+706 
-711 YSDETVAS
+711 
-719 TTSPCIIGTYGDTG
+719 
-733 KTGATGPAGKGIKSI
+733 
-748 IEQYYKS
+748 
-755 TSATSLSG
+755 
-763 GSWSNTYP
+763 
-771 GWENGKYIW
+771 
-780 TRSVTTY
+780 
-787 SDNTTST
+787 
-794 TTAMCATGSDGKD
+794 
-807 GINGTNLWINPL
+807 
-819 FESDKPQIGTRD
+819 
-831 TSIKAPNGSAV
+831 
-842 NLIDKRDNY
+842 
-851 NSSANF
+851 
-857 PVFPGH
+857 
-863 SYRITVH
+863 
-870 RKKKSGSVN
+870 
-879 LKAGIWYIAQ
+879 
-889 TSGHSF
+889 
-895 DTYVD
+895 
-900 ASSTKNLSDG
+900 
-910 WQEAVYN
+910 
-917 ITCPNG
+917 
-923 KSKGCVFLQL
+923 
-933 EKTSTT
+933 
-939 DTDAAWYVANIICTD
+939 
-954 ITGLKGDKGET
+954 
-965 GASGKDGTN
+965 
-974 GKDGVSPT
+974 
-982 VSVSKSGNT
+982 
-991 TTISITD
+991 
-998 KTGTHTQTVKDGT
+998 
-1011 NGTPGKDGTNGKTT
+1011 
-1025 YFHVK
+1025 
-1030 YSNDG
+1030 
-1035 GKTFTA
+1035 
-1041 NSGETVGSYI
+1041 
-1051 GTCTDYTEAD
+1051 
-1061 PTTVGAYTWAKI
+1061 
-1073 KGEPGNTGATGAT
+1073 
-1086 GNGISEIKEHYA
+1086 
-1098 VSASNTTAPTTWYDA
+1098 
-1113 AQTTTATK
+1113 
-1121 KYLWNYETITYTN
+1121 
-1134 GTSVDTKKRV
+1134 
-1144 IGVYGDKGATGEKG
+1144 G

-1195 NSTTRVAYKGRFTIE
+1195 NSTTRVAYNGRFTIE

-1216 TWKRVYTSSADE
+1216 TWKRVYTSPADE

-1251 GKGNAIGFPRDTIAV
+1251 GKGNVIGFPRDTIAV
-1266 RCTMYASGGTTTTL
+1266 RCTMYASGGTTTAL

-1303 TDNGATKGVYKE
+1303 TDNGATKGIYKE

-1420 IGENSTF
+1420 IGENSNF

-1432 KNYAFGTNNT
+1432 KNYAFGANNT

-1554 YVNIDN
+1554 YVNIDD

>member
-31 ILDLTPERDFQID
+31 ILELTPERDFQID

-193 NAVMQNGMLFIRSY
+193 NAVMQNGMLVIRSY

-217 GTREPELQ
+217 GTKESELQ
-225 DNAGYYIISDY
+225 DNAGYYIVSDY
-236 PLEPNISTDNITITG
+236 PSEPNISTDNITITG
-251 ISTKIRRENGD
+251 ISTKIRQENED
-262 VIIVRGSDEY
+262 VTLVQGSDEY

-387 DNLRTTLENAS
+387 DNLSKTIENAS

-457 ARILYTI
+457 TRILYTI
-464 GINADYINTGAFTV
+464 GINADYINTGALTV

-526 AAQNAR
+526 VAQNAR
-532 NMALQLSNDYY
+532 NMTLQLSNDYY

-563 AQVMYGAN
+563 AQAMYGAN

-576 CAFTIT
+576 CAFSIT

-610 NIQAKY
+610 NIQATY

-661 VNGKSIGSVI
+661 ANGKSIGSVI

-676 TSASSGVT
+676 TTSASGVT
-684 TSTSGWTTTVQNVT
+684 TSTAGWTTEVQNVS
-698 LEKKYLWN
+698 LQKKYLWN
-706 YEVVK
+706 YEVIK
-711 YSDETVAS
+711 YTDGTTAS
-719 TTSPCIIGTYGDTG
+719 TTKPCIIGSYGDTG
-733 KTGATGPAGKGIKSI
+733 ATGQP
-748 IEQYYKS
+748 
-755 TSATSLSG
+755 
-763 GSWSNTYP
+763 
-771 GWENGKYIW
+771 
-780 TRSVTTY
+780 
-787 SDNTTST
+787 
-794 TTAMCATGSDGKD
+794 GKD
-807 GINGTNLWINPL
+807 GAKGADGDSFSWNLVKGSAMTNGTRLVCN
-819 FESDKPQIGTRD
+819 ESGYMNSVSSGRYENDGYHIVTPSAGNANNGVGFKFNDFSTLGIKPGDVLTFSCDVKGTSDNHTPFIQLHFQASGTQWYDTGHLESSRGNFTPTTDFKRVSVTYTLPDKD
-831 TSIKAPNGSAV
+831 
-842 NLIDKRDNY
+842 
-851 NSSANF
+851 
-857 PVFPGH
+857 
-863 SYRITVH
+863 
-870 RKKKSGSVN
+870 
-879 LKAGIWYIAQ
+879 
-889 TSGHSF
+889 
-895 DTYVD
+895 
-900 ASSTKNLSDG
+900 
-910 WQEAVYN
+910 VY
-917 ITCPNG
+917 
-923 KSKGCVFLQL
+923 KSKTMWLAIHGNYASDLYIRNIKL
-933 EKTSTT
+933 ELGSPATPWTPHP
-939 DTDAAWYVANIICTD
+939 DD
-954 ITGLKGDKGET
+954 LKGAKGET
-965 GASGKDGTN
+965 GANGKDGIN

-991 TTISITD
+991 TTITITD
-998 KTGTHTQTVKDGT
+998 KTGTHTQTVKDGA

-1030 YSNDG
+1030 YSNDN

-1073 KGEPGNTGATGAT
+1073 KGETGNTGATGAT
-1086 GNGISEIKEHYA
+1086 GNGISAIKEHYA
-1098 VSASNTTAPTTWYDA
+1098 VSTSNTKAPTTWYDA
-1113 AQTTTATK
+1113 VQTTTATN

-1195 NSTTRVAYKGRFTIE
+1195 NSTTRVAYNGRFTIE

-1295 QEDVFDAL
+1295 QEEIFNAL
-1303 TDNGATKGVYKE
+1303 TNNGEVKGIYKE
-1315 GNQLYIN
+1315 GNQLYISF
-1322 ATYMQIGKIASK
+1322 TYAKGGRLALGGKNNSYGTIEI
-1334 NKRVYF
+1334 
-1340 DLDNNELAC
+1340 LDNFDKVCARLDKDKLEFGQYQGAGKEYDYAKGSSIGTDGLVSFSPHFYDAI
-1349 SKMIDRSNEAHTI
+1349 SFSQDRSDFLKGN
-1362 DGVKYENLQ
+1362 KYKVLWFDNSVNNGRNFSIGSSEKSNSLNSLELKARRITLESSENLGNT
-1371 LNMQEINAS
+1371 LNGESALIFN
-1380 NTKTYGILMSKEG
+1380 G
-1393 KEDIGMLF
+1393 KVSVMNGNF
-1401 TPSASEDKCNQIRF
+1401 SADN
-1415 GKGIL
+1415 GY
-1420 IGENSTF
+1420 
-1427 ASIQI
+1427 I
-1432 KNYAFGTNNT
+1432 KNLSTSNITGGNI
-1442 KVYDDD
+1442 KVTASSFS
-1448 VTIHGSNKNAC
+1448 VTGAKN
-1459 WFEIGYDRIGMFEN
+1459 RI
-1473 AGPSITINKQKN
+1473 
-1485 VWNIPNYKPR
+1485 VD
-1495 NPVEIHGNTYL
+1495 
-1506 SSNLVV
+1506 
-1512 SGTKNR
+1512 TKNYSNR
-1518 CVDTD
+1518 
-1523 NYGTKLQYCY
+1523 LLYCY
-1533 EMSSPYFGDI
+1533 EMSSPMFGDI
-1543 GSGVLDETGEC
+1543 GDGETDENGKCVVVLDD
-1554 YVNIDN
+1554 V
-1560 IFSETICLNFEYHV
+1560 FRETIIQPANYQV
-1574 FLQKEGSGDIW
+1574 FLQKCGKGDLW
-1585 VEEKQNMFF
+1585 VSEKTESYF
-1594 VVKGTPG
+1594 VVEGTEK
-1601 LKFSW
+1601 LRFSW
-1606 EIKAKQKDYETERL
+1606 EIKAKQRNYESNRLEMEEGEVVTWTEIDYEQE
-1620 EDKDG
+1620 G
-1625 YPTIVD
+1625 YKVL
-1631 SDYENDGFEEI
+1631 YEYIANI
-1642 ENYIKSQEEYTL
+1642 EQGDVKE